1 MSEPLGERTYMI
13 GPSPFSYIR
22 ALLVGLLGLAAATS
36 GARAAFPERPITLKL
51 GFSAGGS
58 SDISA
63 RTFLHFF
70 EKYLPAGS
78 KVVIEY
84 KPGADGIV
92 MYRELAAARPDG
104 YNLGLIVS
112 PNAIAVLHEGK
123 NPHYGLESYDYLGQ
137 LMADY
142 ATLTVAKDSRFK
154 NLNQMIDWARA
165 NPRKLTIGV
174 AGLSGINIQIR
185 EMFLKAGAEVT
196 FVPFKG
202 GGDLS
207 SALLGGHIDASGVN
221 LTSATTYKDVQRIVA
236 VFSEKRLEGL
246 EDIPTVRET
255 GIDVVAVTNR
265 GIVAPRGL
273 PNDIRNTLVA
283 AVAKAAQDPEYH
295 AVLRK
300 DSLVPAYL
308 ALSDYERY
316 MQSVYDLYGAIWKRS
331 SWIDK
336 E

>member
-1 MSEPLGERTYMI
+1 MTCLRPFPYM
-13 GPSPFSYIR
+13 R
-22 ALLVGLLGLAAATS
+22 AVLVGLLGLAAVTS
-36 GARAAFPERPITLKL
+36 DARAAFPERPITLKL

-63 RTFLHFF
+63 RAFLHFL

-84 KPGADGIV
+84 KPGADGIL
-92 MYRELAAARPDG
+92 MYRELAAVRPDG

-123 NPHYGLESYDYLGQ
+123 NLHYKLDSYEYLGQ

-154 NLNQMIDWARA
+154 NLNEMREWARA
-165 NPRKLTIGV
+165 NPRKLTVGV

-221 LTSATTYKDVQRIVA
+221 LTSATTYKDLQRIVV

-246 EDIPTVRET
+246 EDVPTVHES
-255 GIDVVAVTNR
+255 GVNIVAVTNR

-273 PNDIRNTLVA
+273 PKDIRNILVGA
-283 AVAKAAQDPEYH
+283 IAKAAQDPEYH

-308 ALSDYERY
+308 ALDDYEKY
-316 MQSVYDLYGAIWKRS
+316 MRSVYDQYGAIWKRS
-331 SWIDK
+331 PWIDK